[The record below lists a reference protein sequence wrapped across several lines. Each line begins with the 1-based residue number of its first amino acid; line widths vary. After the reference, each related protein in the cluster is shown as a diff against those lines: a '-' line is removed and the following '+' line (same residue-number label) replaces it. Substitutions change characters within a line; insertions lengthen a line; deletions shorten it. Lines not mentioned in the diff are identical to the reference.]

1 MGKVEVQVKNI
12 ARESGAALA
21 GIASRERLLD
31 APPSADPTYLLP
43 SARSCVSFAVKM
55 DQPGLRD
62 FLSKEDWFNHCE
74 ENKRLAQTSY
84 RISDRLVDF
93 LRSRGFEA
101 RGVEVN
107 NNYRPEEGADD
118 VTEMTE
124 FHPEFSH
131 RYGAVAA
138 GIGRLGWS
146 GNVMTPRY
154 GATVELGSVLTSA
167 ELEEDPLLEENPCD
181 RCKMCAA
188 VCPVEMIGKKETVK
202 VRVAGINE
210 EIARKR
216 SNTCCWIG
224 CTGYDGLSRNGKW
237 SNWSPYRLGFPL
249 PQEKAELDIL
259 NIKLQKAD
267 PQMQLGENG
276 FNNYRETMFNPDWF
290 TNTVCGN
297 CRGVCWEKREDREEN
312 RRLVVNSGIV
322 ALNPDGEHVIT
333 DGEVVEM
340 DTPYIVKVAVPKP
353 GYRETLASGQAVD
366 REKGYTLMDR
376 GVLKSLFGGG
386 GRG

>member
-1 MGKVEVQVKNI
+1 MGKVEDQVKNI
-12 ARESGAALA
+12 AGENGAALV

-31 APPSADPTYLLP
+31 APPSANPAYLLP
-43 SARSCVSFAVKM
+43 SARSCVSFAVTM
-55 DQPGLRD
+55 DRPGLRD

-74 ENKRLAQTSY
+74 EHKLLAQTIY

-93 LRSRGFEA
+93 LRTRGFDA
-101 RGVEVN
+101 VGVEVN
-107 NNYRPEEGADD
+107 NNYRPEEGAGD

-146 GNVMTPRY
+146 GNVMTPQY
-154 GATVELGSVLTSA
+154 GATVELGSVLTSS
-167 ELEEDPLLEENPCD
+167 ELAPDPLLEENPCD

-188 VCPVEMIGKKETVK
+188 VCPVEMIGKKEAVE

-216 SNTCCWIG
+216 PNTCCWIG

-249 PQEKAELDIL
+249 PEDKAELDAL
-259 NIKLQKAD
+259 NIRLQKAD
-267 PQMQLGENG
+267 PQMQLEENA

-297 CRGVCWEKREDREEN
+297 CRGVCWEKRADREEN
-312 RRLVVNSGIV
+312 RRLVINSGIV
-322 ALNPDGEHVIT
+322 VLNPDGEHVIS
-333 DGEVVEM
+333 DGEVVELA
-340 DTPYIVKVAVPKP
+340 TPCIVKVAVPKD
-353 GYRETLASGQAVD
+353 GYDKALASKQVADGRQGYTPMD
-366 REKGYTLMDR
+366 RE
-376 GVLKSLFGGG
+376 VLKSLFGGEA
-386 GRG
+386 R